1 MASRLGGFG
10 RFQEPL
16 KRVAR
21 MDPLRPYQDPTQVP
35 LGEKPKTYRV

>member
-16 KRVAR
+16 KRVGGWILFVR
-21 MDPLRPYQDPTQVP
+21 TKIRHRCP
-35 LGEKPKTYRV
+35 

>member
-35 LGEKPKTYRV
+35 LGEKP